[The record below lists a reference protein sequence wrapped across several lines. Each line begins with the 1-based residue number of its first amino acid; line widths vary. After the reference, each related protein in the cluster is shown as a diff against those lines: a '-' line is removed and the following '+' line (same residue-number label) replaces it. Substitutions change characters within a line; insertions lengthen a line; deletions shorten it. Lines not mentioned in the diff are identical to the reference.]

1 VIERQPRPLVTL
13 RGALALSVI
22 CAVVLVVAGVGAVG
36 VTADG
41 TLRECEAHNTKSK
54 QTSLDFTFFPM
65 GYDCVFL
72 DSWSKEVGRVRAG
85 SWEDK

>member
-1 VIERQPRPLVTL
+1 VTEHEPRPLVTL
-13 RGALALSVI
+13 PRAVALAVLCI
-22 CAVVLVVAGVGAVG
+22 AVVLAAGAGAVG

-41 TLRECEAHNTKSK
+41 TLAECTARNTKSK
-54 QTSLDFTFFPM
+54 QTSIDFTFFPM

-72 DSWSKEVGRVRAG
+72 DSWGKEVGRVRAR